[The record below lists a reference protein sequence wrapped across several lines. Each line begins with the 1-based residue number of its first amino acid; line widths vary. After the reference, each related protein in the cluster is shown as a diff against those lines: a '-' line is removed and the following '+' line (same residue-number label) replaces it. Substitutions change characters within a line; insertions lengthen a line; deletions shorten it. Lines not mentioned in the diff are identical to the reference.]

1 MKKTIVKRRLD
12 MVKKRSMGVPLQQV
26 VPDLHTEY
34 GVSKTWLY
42 HDWQQREKR
51 LPAIMDIRDANL
63 AY

>member
-1 MKKTIVKRRLD
+1 MVKRRLD
-12 MVKKRSMGVPLQQV
+12 RVKKRSIGGPLQQV
-26 VPDLHTEY
+26 VSDLHTEY

-42 HDWQQREKR
+42 HDWQQREKC